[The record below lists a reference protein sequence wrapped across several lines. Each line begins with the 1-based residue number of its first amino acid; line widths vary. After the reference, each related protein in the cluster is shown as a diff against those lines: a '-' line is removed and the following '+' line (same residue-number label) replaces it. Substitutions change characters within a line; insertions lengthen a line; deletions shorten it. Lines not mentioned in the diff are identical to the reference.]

1 MSSDDLF
8 THEEALTG
16 LPARRAR
23 TLLFLIESR
32 TAHIAAESRQAALP
46 IPTEKTTEELDLA
59 FLEAFALGREP
70 PVRVTI
76 QDMERHAPQWAH
88 LVPENP
94 QGRAAVANFLSQKY
108 DFTYQ
113 AVPDIRTALGLDA
126 EEVQQAYLRL
136 YRQPLEKVFAARP
149 TLAGRLR
156 WAWAAL
162 AGWLE
167 SLPPFWTAFAIS
179 LPIGAFTL
187 ALPIAVADVGPLVGV
202 ALMVVLGLINILT
215 IAAISEAVAR
225 SGVIHYGNAFLGR
238 VVADYLGSM
247 GSFIFTTVLGGIFFL
262 LLLVFY
268 IGVATTLAD
277 ATPVRAEVWTAL
289 LFLVGLYFLSR
300 QSFSATV
307 ASTLVARAITI
318 VLLLVL
324 SGLAFTHLKV
334 ENLSYT
340 NLPFIGGRPF
350 EPALL
355 QLILGTIMSA
365 YLAHPAV
372 GNIATITL
380 RRDPSGRSLIWGNIA
395 AIAVTLVLSSIW
407 ILAVNGAIAP
417 QSLTGQTGTALAPLA
432 VMVGPNVHVLGS
444 IFAIV
449 SMGMGSIIISLGLFY
464 LIRERL
470 PARSRLPDQLPEF
483 ILSGGEGPREHDIDL
498 TLEALEASQ
507 EYARL
512 RVTSPRERSGVRR
525 AWDALRGKR
534 GSFLVSI
541 SPVVIAFVVTEWLFI
556 TDSGS
561 FARLISFLGVI
572 ATSLLGG
579 IFPVLLLVASR
590 RKGEYLPGAVYR
602 FLAHPLL
609 IAGVYFLFL
618 TVLFMHG
625 LVIWQSPMERAG
637 ALLVGTVMLG
647 ATVIMVRRGAFAR
660 RAVVELRE
668 DQREGKQS
676 VFNVV
681 VAGQAATA
689 EVRLGY
695 SSEKG
700 GEQLC
705 QAASGTVPTFSSLR
719 YATFQLPATPAREL
733 KVWVHRITPAG
744 DSKSLPALLELHR
757 GGESVQART
766 EQFDLRASG
775 GQIVLPFDGEAC
787 RLHIALST

>member
-1 MSSDDLF
+1 MPSDDLF
-8 THEEALTG
+8 TREEALTG

-32 TAHIAAESRQAALP
+32 TALAAARSRQAAIP
-46 IPTEKTTEELDLA
+46 IPTERTAEELDLA

-76 QDMERHAPQWAH
+76 QDVERCVPQWAH

-94 QGRAAVANFLSQKY
+94 QVRAAAANFLGQKY

-113 AVPDIRTALGLDA
+113 AAPDIRAALGLDTEA
-126 EEVQQAYLRL
+126 VQQAYLRL
-136 YRQPLEKVFAARP
+136 YHQPLEKIFVALPKPAH
-149 TLAGRLR
+149 RLR

-238 VVADYLGSM
+238 VVADYLGSI
-247 GSFIFTTVLGGIFFL
+247 GAFIFTTVLGGIFFM

-277 ATPVRAEVWTAL
+277 AIPVRAEVWTAL
-289 LFLVGLYFLSR
+289 LFAIGLYFLSR
-300 QSFSATV
+300 QSFNATV
-307 ASTLVARAITI
+307 ASTLIARVITI
-318 VLLLVL
+318 ALLLIL
-324 SGLAFTHLKV
+324 CLLAFTHLKA
-334 ENLSYT
+334 ENLSYA
-340 NLPFIGGRPF
+340 NLPFVGGRPF

-355 QLILGTIMSA
+355 QLIFGTIMSTF
-365 YLAHPAV
+365 LAHPAV
-372 GNIATITL
+372 GNIAAITL
-380 RRDPSGRSLIWGNIA
+380 RRDPSGRSLIWGNVA
-395 AIAVTLVLSSIW
+395 AIAVTLILSSLW

-417 QSLTGQTGTALAPLA
+417 QSLIGETGTALSPLA
-432 VMVGPNVHVLGS
+432 VMFGPNVHVLGS

-470 PARSRLPDQLPEF
+470 PARAKLPE
-483 ILSGGEGPREHDIDL
+483 IAEHDVDL
-498 TLEALEASQ
+498 TLEALEASLEQ
-507 EYARL
+507 GSTGAKE
-512 RVTSPRERSGVRR
+512 
-525 AWDALRGKR
+525 R
-534 GSFLVSI
+534 GSKGRRFLASI
-541 SPVVIAFVVTEWLFI
+541 SPIVIAFALTEWLLL

-561 FARLISFLGVI
+561 YARLISFLGVI

-590 RKGEYLPGAVYR
+590 RKGEYLPGVAYR

-609 IAGVYFLFL
+609 VAGAYLLFL
-618 TVLFMHG
+618 AILFIHG
-625 LVIWQSPMERAG
+625 LVLWQSPLERGG
-637 ALLVGTVMLG
+637 ALLVGAVMLG
-647 ATVIMVRRGAFAR
+647 ATAIMVHRGAFVR

-668 DQREGKQS
+668 DQRQGKQS
-676 VFNVV
+676 VFNIV
-681 VAGQAATA
+681 VAGQATT
-689 EVRLGY
+689 G
-695 SSEKG
+695 
-700 GEQLC
+700 
-705 QAASGTVPTFSSLR
+705 
-719 YATFQLPATPAREL
+719 
-733 KVWVHRITPAG
+733 
-744 DSKSLPALLELHR
+744 
-757 GGESVQART
+757 
-766 EQFDLRASG
+766 
-775 GQIVLPFDGEAC
+775 
-787 RLHIALST
+787 ST

>member
-1 MSSDDLF
+1 MPSDDLF
-8 THEEALTG
+8 TREEALTG

-32 TAHIAAESRQAALP
+32 TAHIAAESRQATLP
-46 IPTEKTTEELDLA
+46 IPTERTTEELDLA

-113 AVPDIRTALGLDA
+113 AVPGIRTALGLDA
-126 EEVQQAYLRL
+126 QEVQQAYLRL
-136 YRQPLEKVFAARP
+136 YRQPLEKVFAARH

-238 VVADYLGSM
+238 VVADYLGNM
-247 GSFIFTTVLGGIFFL
+247 GSFIFTTVLGGVFFL

-300 QSFSATV
+300 QSFNATV

-318 VLLLVL
+318 VLLLIL

-432 VMVGPNVHVLGS
+432 VVVGPSVHVLGS

-470 PARSRLPDQLPEF
+470 PARSRLLNQLPEF

-525 AWDALRGKR
+525 AWDALRGER

-541 SPVVIAFVVTEWLFI
+541 SPVVIAFVVTEWLFM

-561 FARLISFLGVI
+561 FVGLVDFLGVI

-618 TVLFMHG
+618 TILFMHG

-637 ALLVGTVMLG
+637 ALLVGTVILG
-647 ATVIMVRRGAFAR
+647 ATVIMVRRGAFNR

-668 DQREGKQS
+668 DQRQGKQS

-695 SSEKG
+695 PEG
-700 GEQLC
+700 DQLY

-775 GQIVLPFDGEAC
+775 GQIVLPFSGEAC
-787 RLHIALST
+787 RLHITLSA

>member
-1 MSSDDLF
+1 MPSDDLF
-8 THEEALTG
+8 TREEALTG

-32 TAHIAAESRQAALP
+32 TAHLAAQSRQAAIP
-46 IPTEKTTEELDLA
+46 IPTERTTEELDLA
-59 FLEAFALGREP
+59 FLEAFTLGREP

-76 QDMERHAPQWAH
+76 QEVERYASQWAH

-94 QGRAAVANFLSQKY
+94 QVRAAVAHFLGQKY
-108 DFTYQ
+108 DFTHQ
-113 AVPDIRTALGLDA
+113 AVPGIRAVLDLDA
-126 EEVQQAYLRL
+126 EAVQQAHLRL
-136 YRQPLEKVFAARP
+136 YRQPLENVFAARP
-149 TLAGRLR
+149 TLAHRWR

-238 VVADYLGSM
+238 VVADYLGSIA
-247 GSFIFTTVLGGIFFL
+247 SFIFTSVLGGIFFM

-300 QSFSATV
+300 QSFNATV

-318 VLLLVL
+318 GLLLIL
-324 SGLAFTHLKV
+324 SGLAFAHLKV

-340 NLPFIGGRPF
+340 NLPFVGGRAF

-355 QLILGTIMSA
+355 QLIFGTIMSA

-380 RRDPSGRSLIWGNIA
+380 RRDPSGRSLIWGNVA
-395 AIAVTLVLSSIW
+395 AIAVTLVVSSVW

-417 QSLTGQTGTALAPLA
+417 QSLIGQTGTALAPLA
-432 VMVGPNVHVLGS
+432 AMVGPNVHLLGS
-444 IFAIV
+444 IFAIL

-470 PARSRLPDQLPEF
+470 PARSRLLDQL
-483 ILSGGEGPREHDIDL
+483 EHDL
-498 TLEALEASQ
+498 TLEALEASLEQ
-507 EYARL
+507 R
-512 RVTSPRERSGVRR
+512 SPEAQSSKSKAQREQASRG
-525 AWDALRGKR
+525 ALRQAQDRQAEQR
-534 GSFLVSI
+534 GRGGRFLASI
-541 SPVVIAFVVTEWLFI
+541 SPVVIAFVLTEWMFV

-561 FARLISFLGVI
+561 YARLISFLGVI

-579 IFPVLLLVASR
+579 IFPVLLLVAGR
-590 RKGEYLPGAVYR
+590 RKGEYLPGTVYR

-609 IAGVYFLFL
+609 VAGAYFLFL
-618 TVLFMHG
+618 AILFIHG
-625 LVIWQSPMERAG
+625 LILWQSPLERAG
-637 ALLVGTVMLG
+637 ALLVGIVMLG

-668 DQREGKQS
+668 DQRQGKQS
-676 VFNVV
+676 AFNVV
-681 VAGQAATA
+681 VDGRPATA

-695 SSEKG
+695 PSDRG
-700 GEQLC
+700 GEQRC
-705 QAASGTVPTFSSLR
+705 QAASGTVPAFSSLR
-719 YATFQLPATPAREL
+719 YAAFQLPATPAAEL
-733 KVWVHRITPAG
+733 KVWAHRITPAG
-744 DSKSLPALLELHR
+744 DSRGLPALLEVHR
-757 GGESVQART
+757 GGESAQART
-766 EQFDLRASG
+766 EQFDLRSSD
-775 GQIVLPFDGEAC
+775 GQIVLPFSGEAC
-787 RLHIALST
+787 RLRITLIR

>member
-8 THEEALTG
+8 TREEALTG

-32 TAHIAAESRQAALP
+32 TAHIAAQSRQATLP
-46 IPTEKTTEELDLA
+46 SPTERTTEELDLA

-113 AVPDIRTALGLDA
+113 AVPGIRTALGLDA

-162 AGWLE
+162 AAWLE

-225 SGVIHYGNAFLGR
+225 SGAIHYGNAFLGR
-238 VVADYLGSM
+238 VVADYLGSI
-247 GSFIFTTVLGGIFFL
+247 GSVIFTTVLGGIFFL

-277 ATPVRAEVWTAL
+277 ATPVQAEVWTAL

-318 VLLLVL
+318 VLLLIL

-350 EPALL
+350 ESALL

-432 VMVGPNVHVLGS
+432 VMVGPKVHVLGS

-470 PARSRLPDQLPEF
+470 PARSHLLDQLPEF
-483 ILSGGEGPREHDIDL
+483 ILGGGEGPREHDIDL
-498 TLEALEASQ
+498 TLEALEATFGTRKHGDAETRRDSRVSQ
-507 EYARL
+507 LGQRGRL
-512 RVTSPRERSGVRR
+512 LLSV
-525 AWDALRGKR
+525 
-534 GSFLVSI
+534 
-541 SPVVIAFVVTEWLFI
+541 SPVVIAFVLTEWLLM

-579 IFPVLLLVASR
+579 IFPVLLLVAGR
-590 RKGEYLPGAVYR
+590 RKGEYLPGVVYR

-609 IAGVYFLFL
+609 IAGAYFLFL
-618 TVLFMHG
+618 AILLIHG
-625 LVIWQSPMERAG
+625 LVLWQSPLERAG
-637 ALLVGTVMLG
+637 ALLVGAVMLG
-647 ATVIMVRRGAFAR
+647 ATVIMVRRGAFVR

-668 DQREGKQS
+668 DQRQGKQS

-695 SSEKG
+695 PSEKG

-705 QAASGTVPTFSSLR
+705 QAASGPVPTFSSLR

-733 KVWVHRITPAG
+733 KVWVHRVTPEG

-775 GQIVLPFDGEAC
+775 GQIVLPFSGEAC
-787 RLHIALST
+787 RLHIALSA

>member
-1 MSSDDLF
+1 MPPDDLF
-8 THEEALTG
+8 TREEALTG

-32 TAHIAAESRQAALP
+32 TAHLAAQSRQATIP
-46 IPTEKTTEELDLA
+46 ILTERTTEELDLA
-59 FLEAFALGREP
+59 FLEAFTLGREP
-70 PVRVTI
+70 PVRITI
-76 QDMERHAPQWAH
+76 QDVERHAPQWAY

-94 QGRAAVANFLSQKY
+94 QVRAAVANFLGQKY
-108 DFTYQ
+108 DFTHQ
-113 AVPDIRTALGLDA
+113 AVPGIRAALGLDA
-126 EEVQQAYLRL
+126 EAVQQAYLRL
-136 YRQPLEKVFAARP
+136 YGQPLEEVFAARP
-149 TLAGRLR
+149 TLAERLR

-162 AGWLE
+162 AEWLE

-215 IAAISEAVAR
+215 IAALCEAVAR

-238 VVADYLGSM
+238 VVADYLGSI
-247 GSFIFTTVLGGIFFL
+247 GAFIFASVLGGIFFM

-300 QSFSATV
+300 QSFNATV
-307 ASTLVARAITI
+307 ASTLVARGITI
-318 VLLLVL
+318 GLLLIL
-324 SGLAFTHLKV
+324 SLLAFTHLKV

-340 NLPFIGGRPF
+340 NLPFVGGRAF

-355 QLILGTIMSA
+355 QLIFGTIMSA

-380 RRDPSGRSLIWGNIA
+380 RRDPSGRSLIWGNVA
-395 AIAVTLVLSSIW
+395 SIAVTLILSSIW

-417 QSLTGQTGTALAPLA
+417 QSLTGETGTALAPLA
-432 VMVGPNVHVLGS
+432 VRVGPNVHVLGS

-470 PARSRLPDQLPEF
+470 PARSQLPE
-483 ILSGGEGPREHDIDL
+483 LRERDL
-498 TLEALEASQ
+498 TLEMLEATL
-507 EYARL
+507 ETREHGDMETRKDH
-512 RVTSPRERSGVRR
+512 RVSHLGERGR
-525 AWDALRGKR
+525 
-534 GSFLVSI
+534 FLLSV
-541 SPVVIAFVVTEWLFI
+541 SPVVIAFLMTEWLLV

-561 FARLISFLGVI
+561 YARLISFLGVI

-579 IFPVLLLVASR
+579 IFPVLLLVAGR
-590 RKGEYLPGAVYR
+590 RKGEVLPGVVYR

-609 IAGVYFLFL
+609 VAGAYLLFL
-618 TVLFMHG
+618 AILFVHG
-625 LVIWQSPMERAG
+625 LLLWQSPLERAG

-668 DQREGKQS
+668 DQRQGKQS

-681 VAGQAATA
+681 VDGRPTMA

-695 SSEKG
+695 VE
-700 GEQLC
+700 GEQHC
-705 QAASGTVPTFSSLR
+705 QAANGTVTAFPSLR
-719 YATFQLPATPAREL
+719 YATFQLPATPATEL
-733 KVWVHRITPAG
+733 KIWAHRITPAG
-744 DSKSLPALLELHR
+744 DSKSLPALLEVHR
-757 GGESVQART
+757 GGKT
-766 EQFDLRASG
+766 EQFNLRSSG
-775 GQIVLPFDGEAC
+775 GQVVLPFSGETC
-787 RLHIALST
+787 RLHITLKGR

>member
-1 MSSDDLF
+1 MRSDDLI
-8 THEEALTG
+8 TREEALTG

-32 TAHIAAESRQAALP
+32 TAHLAAQSRQAAIP
-46 IPTEKTTEELDLA
+46 IATERTTEELDLA

-70 PVRVTI
+70 PLRVTI
-76 QDMERHAPQWAH
+76 QDVERYAPQWVH

-94 QGRAAVANFLSQKY
+94 QVRAAVAHFLGQKY

-113 AVPDIRTALGLDA
+113 AVPSVRAALGLDA
-126 EEVQQAYLRL
+126 EAVQQAYLRL
-136 YRQPLEKVFAARP
+136 YHQPLEVVFAARP

-187 ALPIAVADVGPLVGV
+187 ALPIAVADVGPLAGV
-202 ALMVVLGLINILT
+202 VLMIVLGLINILT
-215 IAAISEAVAR
+215 IAALCEAVAR

-238 VVADYLGSM
+238 VVADYLGSI

-277 ATPVRAEVWTAL
+277 ATPVRAEAWTAL

-300 QSFSATV
+300 QSFNATV

-318 VLLLVL
+318 GLLLIL
-324 SGLAFTHLKV
+324 SLLAFIHLKV
-334 ENLSYT
+334 ANLSYT
-340 NLPFIGGRPF
+340 NLPFIGGRSF

-355 QLILGTIMSA
+355 QLIFGTIMSV

-380 RRDPSGRSLIWGNIA
+380 RRDPSGRSLIWGNVA
-395 AIAVTLVLSSIW
+395 AIAVTLILSSVW

-417 QSLTGQTGTALAPLA
+417 QSLIGETGTALAPLA

-449 SMGMGSIIISLGLFY
+449 SMGMGSIIISLGLSY

-470 PARSRLPDQLPEF
+470 PARSRLLDQL
-483 ILSGGEGPREHDIDL
+483 EHDL
-498 TLEALEASQ
+498 TLEALEASLEQ
-507 EYARL
+507 E
-512 RVTSPRERSGVRR
+512 
-525 AWDALRGKR
+525 GKEAEEQGNR
-534 GSFLVSI
+534 KWGRFLASI
-541 SPVVIAFVVTEWLFI
+541 SPVVIAFVLTEWLLV
-556 TDSGS
+556 TDSES
-561 FARLISFLGVI
+561 FAGLISFLGVI

-579 IFPVLLLVASR
+579 IFPVLLLVAGR
-590 RKGEYLPGAVYR
+590 RKGEYLPGVVYR

-609 IAGVYFLFL
+609 IAGAYFLFL
-618 TVLFMHG
+618 AILFIHG
-625 LVIWQSPMERAG
+625 LVLWQSLLERAG
-637 ALLVGTVMLG
+637 ALLVGVVMLG

-668 DQREGKQS
+668 DQRQGKQS

-681 VAGQAATA
+681 VGGQPATA

-695 SSEKG
+695 PE

-705 QAASGTVPTFSSLR
+705 QAASGAVPTFSSLR

-733 KVWVHRITPAG
+733 KVWVHRVTPAE
-744 DSKSLPALLELHR
+744 DSKSLPALLEVHR
-757 GGESVQART
+757 GGKT
-766 EQFDLRASG
+766 ERFDLRSSG
-775 GQIVLPFDGEAC
+775 GQIVLPFSGEAC
-787 RLHIALST
+787 RLQITLKSL